1 MSEHKIVV
9 ENKME
14 SLLALLEKLNSIIKE
29 YEQNKSL
36 QEFLLY
42 AAEKKAEEIV
52 EYEFSTSARKV
63 KTITFLHN
71 NEVVSSLFVCSFTG
85 GVATCNYT

>member
-1 MSEHKIVV
+1 MNQK
-9 ENKME
+9 
-14 SLLALLEKLNSIIKE
+14 
-29 YEQNKSL
+29 QGL
-36 QEFLLY
+36 QKYLRFRTANYL
-42 AAEKKAEEIV
+42 K
-52 EYEFSTSARKV
+52 YEFSTSARKV